1 MSNVNWYM
9 TNDSARLKSP
19 SVLIAPARKFYD
31 HPLYFAANLPYDEA
45 HQFPL
50 QLLNLLSLLKAQT
63 PFYTSRPDLSFLKLI
78 FVFIGDRT

>member
-9 TNDSARLKSP
+9 TNDSAALSHHL
-19 SVLIAPARKFYD
+19 LIAPARRFYER
-31 HPLYFAANLPYDEA
+31 PLYFAANLPYDEA

-63 PFYTSRPDLSFLKLI
+63 PFTQVAQACRF
-78 FVFIGDRT
+78 